1 MAALLT
7 SLSDIAFECLIKEIH
22 LLDIRAALVSITDIA
37 FERLVREM
45 HLLDIRPALSCRK

>member
-37 FERLVREM
+37 FERMVREM